1 MSTVDRDLLVPYG
14 TALLRI
20 ALGTMFLAHG
30 LLKVFVFTLP
40 GTAQFFAASG
50 FPAWAAYPVTVAEI
64 AGGLMLLAGW
74 QTRAVSLALLPVL
87 LGATFVHVPNGWVF
101 SAPNGGW
108 EYPAYLAVLAVA
120 QSMLGAG
127 AFALDSRAAN
137 PAGRRGLGAA
147 TAG

>member
-1 MSTVDRDLLVPYG
+1 MTAIDRDSLTPYG

-50 FPAWAAYPVTVAEI
+50 LPAWAAYPVTFAEI
-64 AGGLMLLAGW
+64 AGGLLLIAGW
-74 QTRAVSLALLPVL
+74 RTRTVSLALLPVL
-87 LGATFVHVPNGWVF
+87 LVATFVHLPNGCVF
-101 SAPNGGW
+101 SAPNGAW
-108 EYPAYLAVLAVA
+108 EYPAYLALLAVA

-127 AFALDSRAAN
+127 AFALDTRAAA
-137 PAGRRGLGAA
+137 PARRHGLGA
-147 TAG
+147 TAAG